1 MGDGREVDWARDF
14 PFYNL
19 FRNKKMFFFSG
30 KLGWKLGTVDK
41 TSKFR
46 VASLAFWGGSSGD

>member
-1 MGDGREVDWARDF
+1 
-14 PFYNL
+14 
-19 FRNKKMFFFSG
+19 MFFFSG